1 MNDNIISLMIK
12 AFMEMSLM
20 RVFALSCIVVIPI
33 IAWRLPEIIKAWRLL
48 KHSGDSQPD

>member
-33 IAWRLPEIIKAWRLL
+33 IAWRLPEIIKVYLESRR
-48 KHSGDSQPD
+48 KGGEDV